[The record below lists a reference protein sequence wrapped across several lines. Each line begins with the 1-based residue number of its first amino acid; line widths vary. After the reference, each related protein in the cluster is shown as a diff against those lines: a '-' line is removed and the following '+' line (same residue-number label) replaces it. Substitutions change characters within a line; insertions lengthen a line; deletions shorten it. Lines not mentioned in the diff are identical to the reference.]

1 MGFPNNL
8 LQDDEELIL
17 HTHPHWKELFMPIVW
32 FVLIAAFGTVGMLAL
47 PDSWGSI
54 AQAVGWAVIAV
65 LMVWLVVAPYV
76 RWATTHYVFTTHRV
90 LLRTGVITRK
100 GRDIP
105 LARINDVS
113 FEQGVIERMFRFG
126 TLVVESAGE
135 RGQQVLKDM
144 PQVENA
150 QSTLYRLVEEDHDRR
165 MGAGDDEPPL
175 ATQPPPRV

>member
-8 LQDDEELIL
+8 LQEDEELVL
-17 HTHPHWKELFMPIVW
+17 HTHPHWKELVMPVVW
-32 FVLIAAFGTVGMLAL
+32 FVLIGAFGSIILLAL
-47 PDSWGSI
+47 PESWGSI
-54 AQAVGWAVIAV
+54 PKMIGWVIV
-65 LMVWLVVAPYV
+65 VILMLWLVVTPYI

-90 LLRTGVITRK
+90 LLRTGLITRR

-113 FEQGVIERMFRFG
+113 FEQGVLERMFRFG

-165 MGAGDDEPPL
+165 TGGLPDDEPPTL
-175 ATQPPPRV
+175 VER

>member
-8 LQDDEELIL
+8 LQEDEELIL
-17 HTHPHWKELFMPIVW
+17 HTHPHWKELVMPVVW
-32 FVLIAAFGTVGMLAL
+32 FVLIGAFGAIALVAL
-47 PDSWGSI
+47 PSSWGDI
-54 AQAVGWAVIAV
+54 PMYVLWALIAV
-65 LMVWLVVAPYV
+65 LMIWLVVTPYV

-90 LLRTGVITRK
+90 LLRFGVVTRR

-113 FEQGVIERMFRFG
+113 FEQGVIERLFRFG

-165 MGAGDDEPPL
+165 TGGGDLGEPPTL
-175 ATQPPPRV
+175 VDPRG